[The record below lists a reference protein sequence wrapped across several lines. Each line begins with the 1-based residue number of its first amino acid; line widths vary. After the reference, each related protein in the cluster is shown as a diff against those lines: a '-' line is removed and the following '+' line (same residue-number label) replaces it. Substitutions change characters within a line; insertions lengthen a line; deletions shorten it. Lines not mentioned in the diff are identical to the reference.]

1 LFLDVALDGLEVES
15 GFCSIGALTFTV
27 DARINYS
34 TVLDIWMTIFPS
46 FIYYHPPPY
55 IHPSIKKIPLPNLFI
70 PSTSS
75 SQRTPPTL
83 LPSIILPP
91 TSQKAKQETT
101 PAGFEPALP
110 KKIDV

>member
-1 LFLDVALDGLEVES
+1 LDVALDGLEVES

-34 TVLDIWMTIFPS
+34 TVLDIWMNIFPT

-55 IHPSIKKIPLPNLFI
+55 IHPSIKKNPTTQPIHPLHLLLSRN
-70 PSTSS
+70 STN
-75 SQRTPPTL
+75 PP
-83 LPSIILPP
+83 PSIILPP